1 MNNEEK
7 ILSVLE
13 EVVEGLT
20 DVEKRVLSQNIIK

>member
-20 DVEKRVLSQNIIK
+20 DVEKRILSQNIIK